1 MRIEDCVLTGDFVV
15 GAPFTRTEPEEEW
28 VLARDSGAIPIE
40 LFELYRR
47 AHYLSF
53 GSAPKFL
60 ADPDNVLF
68 SYFSMLLRSVMESFV
83 DSQEQLQSF
92 IAEQKL
98 TYDAGKKLR
107 GEAWDPSADIRARR
121 HFRNFLIAL
130 QSSLDVLA
138 DLIALFFTGLIPR
151 LHFGRAQ
158 FSRVEDWLRRPLPPF
173 GLVLTPYDERLRKL
187 FNSIAPLV
195 HATGQE
201 REWLPLMRMLRNKAA
216 HLGHPVFR
224 QVGLHDQTPKFY
236 TFIPRQ
242 WPYIWERHMRPR
254 GSASPYG
261 PDFLKKFF
269 LETLMHQ
276 DVVSYGSGLRAK
288 VMAVVQAGVSQLAET
303 YHQFQDFPL
312 NSTALAELQG
322 NSENYSFERFPN
334 A

>member
-1 MRIEDCVLTGDFVV
+1 MRIEDCVLTVDFVAS
-15 GAPFTRTEPEEEW
+15 APFARTEPEEEW
-28 VLARDSGAIPIE
+28 VRARDSGAIPTE

-47 AHYLSF
+47 ARYLSF
-53 GSAPKFL
+53 GSAPTFL

-68 SYFSMLLRSVMESFV
+68 SYFGMLLRSIMESLV

-92 IAEQKL
+92 IDEQKL
-98 TYDAGKKLR
+98 TYDTGKKLR
-107 GEAWDPSADIRARR
+107 GESWDPSADIRARR

-130 QSSLDVLA
+130 QSSLDALA
-138 DLIALFFTGLIPR
+138 DLIALFFTGLIPK
-151 LHFGRAQ
+151 LHFGRAH
-158 FSRVEDWLRRPLPPF
+158 FSRIEYWLKRPLPPF
-173 GLVLTPYDERLRKL
+173 DLIVTPYDERLRQL
-187 FNSIAPLV
+187 FNSLAPLV
-195 HATGQE
+195 NATGPE

-242 WPYIWERHMRPR
+242 WPYIWERHMKPR
-254 GSASPYG
+254 GSPNSYPS
-261 PDFLKKFF
+261 DFLKKFF

-276 DVVSYGSGLRAK
+276 DVVSYSTGLRAK
-288 VMAVVQAGVSQLAET
+288 VMAVVKAGVSELVKT

-312 NSTALAELQG
+312 NRTAMAELQG
-322 NSENYSFERFPN
+322 NSESYSFERFPN